1 MGEFI
6 HKPEDQMPHITQ
18 SRLAL
23 FEAMIALAWA
33 DHELSED
40 EIEGLSELIEA
51 NELLTDEQKQKLHS
65 EIENRSSLETIWP
78 RITEIHDR
86 AHLFNI
92 ANTIFSEDGEVSESE
107 KSAYEKFLNK
117 HLSSINA
124 KEIIADLSS
133 ASKEIRWQDEQAS
146 EEIKDYA
153 SQFGLVNQLKRLFNL
168 GS

>member
-1 MGEFI
+1 
-6 HKPEDQMPHITQ
+6 MPHITQ

-23 FEAMIALAWA
+23 FEAMIALAWT

-51 NELLTDEQKQKLHS
+51 NELLTEEQKQKLHS
-65 EIENRSSLETIWP
+65 EIENHSSLESIWP

-86 AHLFNI
+86 AHLLNI
-92 ANTIFSEDGEVSESE
+92 ANTIFSEDGEVCESE
-107 KSAYEKFLNK
+107 KSTYEKFLNK

-124 KEIIADLSS
+124 EQVIADLSS
-133 ASKEIRWQDEQAS
+133 AATEIRRQDEQAS

-153 SQFGLVNQLKRLFNL
+153 SQFGLVNQLKRLFNP